1 VRVITRG
8 MDEYRPAVARS
19 GRREWPGMVS
29 GRCATIGAELRA
41 VQGHSAAPDHRTI
54 YPRQQRMVRER
65 E

>member
-1 VRVITRG
+1 
-8 MDEYRPAVARS
+8 
-19 GRREWPGMVS
+19 MVS
-29 GRCATIGAELRA
+29 GRCATIGAELTA